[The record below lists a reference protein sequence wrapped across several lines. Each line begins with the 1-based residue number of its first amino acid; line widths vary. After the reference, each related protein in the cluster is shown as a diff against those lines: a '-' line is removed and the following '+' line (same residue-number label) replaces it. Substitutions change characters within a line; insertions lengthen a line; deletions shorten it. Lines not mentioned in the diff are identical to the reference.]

1 MYMGISIIAAGILT
15 LLLITSWIYFLRV
28 LAKRKQMESFAMK
41 RAEDM
46 RRQFQGEFY
55 ALDNFIANIA
65 KIHQLALE
73 NVAHE
78 RDPDVSKLMLDSACQ
93 MLKCPAGSLLLADKR
108 TGDLSLAALKGISE
122 SQHGASAKSGEGVIG
137 RVYDTGKWL
146 TIDDLDTDPR
156 FINAAKGDIPFKS
169 FVSVPLKVRSK
180 VIGVMNVGSL
190 NAHQSFDDRAVQLLI
205 VFADQT
211 AMMLENFQRYRDL
224 EGFYIEVVE
233 ALSRALEFKENV
245 APAPD
250 AHRKIREYAKR
261 TAEELSLPD
270 SIVRHIEFAS
280 IIYGV
285 GKIGIDDAILRK
297 PGKLSDAEFE
307 QVKKHPEI
315 GHKLVSKINFLLPI
329 TPMILYHQERWD
341 GKGYPAGLKGEEI
354 PLGSRIIAVV
364 NAYHAMTSDRP
375 YRKALMKDQAVDELR
390 KCAGTQFDSKVVD
403 AFIRALQK
411 SPNGGSGFEPTPL
424 GR

>member
-1 MYMGISIIAAGILT
+1 MGISLTAAGILAF
-15 LLLITSWIYFLRV
+15 LLVVSWIYFLRI
-28 LAKRKQMESFAMK
+28 LSKRKHVETFALK

-46 RRQFQGEFY
+46 RRQFQNEFY

-65 KIHQLALE
+65 KIHQVALE
-73 NVAHE
+73 NVSHE
-78 RDPDVSKLMLDSACQ
+78 KDPDVLRLMLDSACQ
-93 MLKCPAGSLLLADKR
+93 MLKCPVGSLLIVEKQSGELAV
-108 TGDLSLAALKGISE
+108 AALKGVGE
-122 SQHGASAKSGEGVIG
+122 SQHDAKVKLGEGVIG
-137 RVYDTGKWL
+137 RVFDTGKWL
-146 TIDDLDTDPR
+146 TIDDVDTDPR
-156 FINAAKGDIPFKS
+156 FINGAKGNIPFKS
-169 FVSVPLKVRSK
+169 FVSVPLKVRNK
-180 VIGVMNVGSL
+180 VIGVLNVGSL
-190 NAHQSFDDRAVQLLI
+190 TARQEFDDRAVQLLI
-205 VFADQT
+205 VFGDQT

-224 EGFYIEVVE
+224 EGFYVEVVE

-250 AHRKIREYAKR
+250 AHRKMREYAKL
-261 TAEELSLPD
+261 TARELNLPE

-280 IIYGV
+280 IVYGV

-297 PGKLSDAEFE
+297 PGKLSDEEFE

-375 YRKALMKDQAVDELR
+375 YRKALMKDQAIEELK
-390 KCAGTQFDSKVVD
+390 KCAGSQFDTKVVD
-403 AFIRALQK
+403 AFIRALK
-411 SPNGGSGFEPTPL
+411 STNGGSGLEAKPA